1 MRALTLLIP
10 GLSWP
15 HDDAAAVY
23 RHLEAPWLA
32 RCLGRSQLQPA
43 SRSRAEYYQTW
54 FGVSDVPEVALSA
67 HYDGLS
73 VRTAII
79 CGPIPCMFRS
89 PKRECGWWGR
99 MC

>member
-73 VRTAII
+73 IED
-79 CGPIPCMFRS
+79 GY
-89 PKRECGWWGR
+89 
-99 MC
+99 